1 MGTSAAETVTEI
13 QDTRDRLES
22 GIRELENRLPKPAVW
37 SKRLIGVAVGGG
49 LSGTM
54 FWFGVR
60 RIKTR
65 RAEKKKP
72 QTQAVVQLLPEGVG
86 ERVSEA
92 FENGEVRT
100 WAVGIGAA
108 WLVLR
113 IAELRQLRRMNR
125 ALLASR

>member
-92 FENGEVRT
+92 FANGEVRT